1 MGSGTSTKK
10 QEGKSEKMK
19 YICYWEMDPKD
30 LDKGI
35 PLFQKMRELRGTPGY
50 PKELSPTYGFG
61 GEMRGFT
68 LYEVDDPQ
76 QIINHH
82 VHYHPLL
89 KLKWIP
95 LVEATDF
102 LATYLKA
109 KK

>member
-1 MGSGTSTKK
+1 V
-10 QEGKSEKMK
+10 K
-19 YICYWEMDPKD
+19 YICYFEMDPKD
-30 LDKGI
+30 LDKVI

-76 QIINHH
+76 QIINHG
-82 VHYHPLL
+82 VHYHPWL
-89 KLKWIP
+89 KLKWTPI
-95 LVEATDF
+95 VEASDF
-102 LATYLKA
+102 VATYLKA